1 MAYVETSSGA
11 QFSAAQAI
19 SATANATNLFDVT
32 GAGTGNAPAMTGT
45 AGLNTNMF
53 VDIGAG
59 DGEAVPQVVIT
70 NALTTAGTGTGTIT
84 FSLQSAPDNGSY
96 SPGTYTTIFTSP
108 AFVGTAI
115 TAPFQYI
122 FNVPQTP
129 PGIALPRFYRLA
141 YTVSGTAAA
150 TFNANLLLNA
160 PTVRDVTKY
169 GNNLNF

>member
-1 MAYVETSSGA
+1 MYIETTSGA

-19 SATANATNLFDVT
+19 SSTANATNLFDVT
-32 GAGTGNAPAMTGT
+32 GAGTGVAPAMIG
-45 AGLNTNMF
+45 AGGINTNMF

-59 DGEAVPQVVIT
+59 DGMAIPEVVIT

-122 FNVPQTP
+122 FQVPPTP
-129 PGIALPRFYRLA
+129 PGIALPRFYRLV
-141 YTVSGTAAA
+141 YTVSGTAGA
-150 TFNANLLLNA
+150 TFNANLLLNYA
-160 PTVRDVTKY
+160 TVRDATKY
-169 GNNLNF
+169 GSNFVV